1 MSKSKENRRQISIDC
16 SDLDKEQMLR
26 ALSQALEFGP
36 HFGCNFDAL
45 YDSLADDIDENG
57 ALELELLNWSK
68 MRMVRRNRETLIA
81 VFEDLQDEL
90 DPGLLRVKL
99 VERVIG

>member
-1 MSKSKENRRQISIDC
+1 MTKSKGNQRQISIDC
-16 SDLDKEQMLR
+16 SGLDKNQLLR

-45 YDSLADDIDENG
+45 YDSLADDIDGNG
-57 ALELELLNWSK
+57 ALELELLNWSRA
-68 MRMVRRNRETLIA
+68 RMTRRSRETLTA
-81 VFEDLQDEL
+81 VFEDLKDEL
-90 DPGLLRVKL
+90 APGLLRVKI